1 MRAFLSSNSHTSCT
15 DVYAMAVR
23 LWADRERASAEFK
36 APEAQSTI
44 GVFEALLGAGLDP
57 KEAARKIVHIY
68 EPIIRAGGNDSRI
81 GEIWGIL
88 CSAVRTLGDSNE
100 LNDRLVQLIVAM
112 KDLPALKDENGH
124 AIKHE
129 WGGRYW
135 MDLPMWGLTFRE
147 YGIFLEPDEDLGEE
161 EWLSQATPFLNAT
174 SFAAK
179 LLSQVPEMKDISF
192 HAEVCLNE
200 ALEGPYETPSP
211 QARASM
217 YIAPAATW
225 ILLAGEKIY
234 ELCKENYKRIDGG
247 VNRDGFLWTG
257 TGFSLP
263 RWKFWKQRLS
273 EISQDTTLEE
283 TLRTQARNAS
293 TEMERFEV

>member
-1 MRAFLSSNSHTSCT
+1 
-15 DVYAMAVR
+15 MAVR

-100 LNDRLVQLIVAM
+100 LNDRLNTEFVSQNVFITSFNWLGPDSKM
-112 KDLPALKDENGH
+112 KV
-124 AIKHE
+124 
-129 WGGRYW
+129 
-135 MDLPMWGLTFRE
+135 
-147 YGIFLEPDEDLGEE
+147 LEPDEDLGEE